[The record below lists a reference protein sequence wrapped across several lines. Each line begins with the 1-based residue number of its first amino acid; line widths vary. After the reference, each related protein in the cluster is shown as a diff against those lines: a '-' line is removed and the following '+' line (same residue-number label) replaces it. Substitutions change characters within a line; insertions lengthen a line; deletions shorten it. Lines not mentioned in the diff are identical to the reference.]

1 MCGRGLDSGWDADQW
16 LCVLRSGKMNC
27 QKVLGGGGVLFFFF
41 FFFFFFFGVIL
52 VGLPKRQWCSYRPK
66 YDDERY

>member
-41 FFFFFFFGVIL
+41 FFFFYFFFGGYFGWTSETAVVLIQT
-52 VGLPKRQWCSYRPK
+52 KI
-66 YDDERY
+66 